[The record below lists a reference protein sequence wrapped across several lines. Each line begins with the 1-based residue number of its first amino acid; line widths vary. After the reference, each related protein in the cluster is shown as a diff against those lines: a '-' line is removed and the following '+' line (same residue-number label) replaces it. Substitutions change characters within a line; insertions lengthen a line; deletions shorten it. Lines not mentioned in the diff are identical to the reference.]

1 MATTD
6 FQSATNLLNR
16 VLDKIK
22 LESRSL
28 ETAKLAVIIS
38 ILFAALTLVGIGI
51 AFKTNAKVD
60 YELQATRDELTES
73 KNRTS
78 LYIVYVQE
86 LQADLIIKGFEPPPL
101 PEE

>member
-1 MATTD
+1 MGTTD

-38 ILFAALTLVGIGI
+38 VVFAVLTLVGIAV

-60 YELQATRDELTES
+60 YELQATREELTAT
-73 KNRTS
+73 KNAMV
-78 LYIVYVQE
+78 LKNVYLQE
-86 LQADLIIKGFEPPPL
+86 LYFIMKDAGLEPPP